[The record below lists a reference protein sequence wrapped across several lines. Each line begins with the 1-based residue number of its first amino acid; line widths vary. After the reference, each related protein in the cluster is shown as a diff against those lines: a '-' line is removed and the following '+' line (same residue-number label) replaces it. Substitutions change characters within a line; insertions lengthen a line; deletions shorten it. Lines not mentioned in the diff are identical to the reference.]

1 MSSPPPVE
9 RFKGTSWEECQEF
22 ILAIRTRASWEGKQ
36 RDSAWMAD
44 FAANYFWHHALPW
57 HSRLPED
64 VRLDW
69 SKLEIALLDR
79 WPIPEDDNQ
88 PQINPTPPAAVPPPP
103 NTDEKSNHPLQG
115 LLKIVLDGSHLNYY
129 VKLGNGWIGSATR
142 DPSEAIHVRC
152 VSSSGGTLLERIN
165 HSPPSWLGVRW
176 MSPTPT
182 IGSGSTDDAYL
193 TYVDKATLKPP
204 LPNMLDPPWQR
215 MTCTVLASGE
225 VIPVWKMDETNRI
238 TLFVLA
244 TYDNTNLDLVTDL
257 EAYSKEVSGIRAKLF
272 IEPTD

>member
-9 RFKGTSWEECQEF
+9 RFQGTSWEECQEF
-22 ILAIRTRASWEGKQ
+22 ILAIRARASWEGKQ

-44 FAANYFWHHALPW
+44 FAANYFSHHALPW

-64 VRLDW
+64 VRQDW

-79 WPIPEDDNQ
+79 WPIPEVDLL
-88 PQINPTPPAAVPPPP
+88 QIKPTPAAVPPP
-103 NTDEKSNHPLQG
+103 NTNEESNHPLQG
-115 LLKIVLDGSHLNYY
+115 LLKVVLDGSYLNYY
-129 VKLGNGWIGSATR
+129 AKLRRNGYIGSLTR

-152 VSSSGGTLLERIN
+152 VFSSGGTLLERID
-165 HSPPSWLGVRW
+165 HSPPSWLGIRW

-215 MTCTVLASGE
+215 MTCTVLTSGE

-238 TLFVLA
+238 TLFVFA
-244 TYDNTNLDLVTDL
+244 SYDKTGLDLVTDP
-257 EAYSKEVSGIRAKLF
+257 EAYSKEFNDYTRAKLF